1 MHSHNLQHTLHVKM
15 SSTCQR
21 TSVCLWAAEG
31 NCSWPW
37 QSVWA
42 TPKARWTTVQASC
55 NCRTCVRSGL
65 TETVAALQA
74 HMGRVELPITDY
86 VGDTKSALDNS
97 VRILQAITDVAAD
110 AGWLGTTLATMRLIQ
125 GLMQVRTPE
134 HVCNSLHLVQMQ
146 ARVLG
151 IVQHIGFV
159 MQTLFGA

>member
-1 MHSHNLQHTLHVKM
+1 
-15 SSTCQR
+15 
-21 TSVCLWAAEG
+21 
-31 NCSWPW
+31 
-37 QSVWA
+37 
-42 TPKARWTTVQASC
+42 
-55 NCRTCVRSGL
+55 
-65 TETVAALQA
+65 
-74 HMGRVELPITDY
+74 MGRVELPITDY